1 MALFPPPPP
10 LNFRPGPTSGYF
22 QREERAFFAQ
32 AGKEIVRVRIEVD
45 MPQNEGDEPMT
56 LGREGA
62 RQRQS
67 PLDQRHSA
75 ALLHS
80 PSQTSPTRSLAPMPY
95 PPQTNGRTPR
105 SGPVPIPVQPVFPV
119 PSHGT
124 SQPPLPPNV
133 HPSHSPP
140 VNVIRPGFPNTSP
153 PHEHPRLAL
162 PGNQIESMPEDLR
175 DDDESWRRP
184 IPHNQRRRAGKHT
197 KRVVVK

>member
-10 LNFRPGPTSGYF
+10 LNIRPGPTSGYF

-45 MPQNEGDEPMT
+45 MPQSESDDPMG
-56 LGREGA
+56 LGREGV

-67 PLDQRHSA
+67 PREQHHQNTQPL
-75 ALLHS
+75 S
-80 PSQTSPTRSLAPMPY
+80 PSQNSPARNLPPMPY
-95 PPQTNGRTPR
+95 PPQSNGRTPR
-105 SGPVPIPVQPVFPV
+105 TGPIPVTVQPVYPV

-124 SQPPLPPNV
+124 SQPPPPNA
-133 HPSHSPP
+133 HHSHSPP
-140 VNVIRPGFPNTSP
+140 ANVPRSGYPAGSP
-153 PHEHPRLAL
+153 THEHPRLAV
-162 PGNQIESMPEDLR
+162 PVNQMETMPEDFR